1 MGREGFSVE
10 YFCYDNF
17 GYSAKYVDEL
27 FDNLEECSKMVR
39 YYLDTSVGQPDE
51 LKMDIN
57 RLSMDVD
64 TLFLDF
70 SSVYITIA
78 RIINEAKRE
87 FFLSKKIKADK
98 RQTRAVSQK
107 IDRLGKDLE
116 KIVEKTRAYMKKVHV
131 PKTASTT

>member
-10 YFCYDNF
+10 YFCYENF

-51 LKMDIN
+51 MKMDIN
-57 RLSMDVD
+57 KLSMDVD
-64 TLFLDF
+64 NLYLDF

-78 RIINEAKRE
+78 RIVNEAKKE
-87 FFLSKKIKADK
+87 FFLSRKIKADK
-98 RQTRAVSQK
+98 RQTKAVSQK
-107 IDRLGKDLE
+107 IDKLGKDLE
-116 KIVEKTRAYMKKVHV
+116 KIIETARNYMKKVHV